1 MNMFRQMAGG
11 QSPSERA
18 TAAAQAHLQS
28 QKTAGQLTASQD
40 TGMQATAGINPVADP
55 LGAMNQVGGANP
67 MIDPTASNFSPG
79 AMAAGTG
86 IHGTYLDKELSFMN
100 PGLNTSAVV

>member
-1 MNMFRQMAGG
+1 MINMNMFGQMPGV

-18 TAAAQAHLQS
+18 MAAAQAHLQS

-40 TGMQATAGINPVADP
+40 AGMQATAGINPVADP
-55 LGAMNQVGGANP
+55 LGAMNQFGEVNP
-67 MIDPTASNFSPG
+67 PASNFSPG

-86 IHGTYLDKELSFMN
+86 IHGTYLDKQLSLGN
-100 PGLNTSAVV
+100 AGSTTSALI